1 MVRKTDN
8 FQAYYTKWMKDKIAK
23 KQKAQWEAK
32 KERLSERQ
40 RLLREWESDQRGRY
54 ERTLGLGLHFSYFL
68 EF

>member
-1 MVRKTDN
+1 
-8 FQAYYTKWMKDKIAK
+8 MKDKIAK

-54 ERTLGLGLHFSYFL
+54 ERTLGLGLHFFSFSRVLARILIQYKV
-68 EF
+68 